1 MLDWGDD
8 MNQSRSRNGGAGMGW
23 QSEDT
28 GRRLASMFFKRGR
41 ALEYVRPGSMF
52 QRVHDDE
59 LVETAKVE
67 SVATDAYGIPHVK
80 FKVSFSRP
88 NRFTYDEGSRIL
100 ALRSFA
106 DRYKERVL
114 A

>member
-1 MLDWGDD
+1 MY
-8 MNQSRSRNGGAGMGW
+8 QSRKSNVGASMGW
-23 QSEDT
+23 QSEDK

-41 ALEYVRPGSMF
+41 ALEYVRPGSTF

-59 LVETAKVE
+59 LVETAEVE
-67 SVATDAYGIPHVK
+67 SVGTDAYGIPHVK

-88 NRFTYDEGSRIL
+88 NRFSYDEGSRML

-106 DRYKERVL
+106 DRYRERVL

>member
-1 MLDWGDD
+1 
-8 MNQSRSRNGGAGMGW
+8 MNESRSRNGGAGMGW
-23 QSEDT
+23 QSEDK

-52 QRVHDDE
+52 KRVHDDE

-67 SVATDAYGIPHVK
+67 SVATDSYGIPHVK

-88 NRFTYDEGSRIL
+88 NRFSYDEGSRML

-114 A
+114 T